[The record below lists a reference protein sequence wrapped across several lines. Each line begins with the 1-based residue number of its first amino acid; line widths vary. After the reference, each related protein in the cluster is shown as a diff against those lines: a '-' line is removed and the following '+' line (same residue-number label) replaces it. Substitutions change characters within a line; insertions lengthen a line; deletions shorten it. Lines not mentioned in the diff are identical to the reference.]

1 MALQKLNL
9 NSIKRLHDGRIAIAF
24 QRQVERVV
32 QDCLDRPGDGTA
44 RKVTLE
50 FHFKPIPAADS
61 LGGDGLCDRVEGYVE
76 IKSKVPVLRSA
87 PCDFRANTKGE
98 LIFNTNSTANFDQR
112 TIDDVLDP
120 LGEGA
125 PDDDDD

>member
-1 MALQKLNL
+1 MAFQKLSL
-9 NSIKRLHDGRIAIAF
+9 DAIKNLHDGRISIAF

-32 QDCLDRPGDGTA
+32 QDCLDRPADGAA

-50 FHFKPIPAADS
+50 FVFKPVPDADS
-61 LGGDGLCDRVEGYVE
+61 LGGSQMCDRVEGYVE

-98 LIFNTNSTANFDQR
+98 LIFNTNNTTNFDQR
-112 TIDDVLDP
+112 TIDDVLDE
-120 LGEGA
+120 GE
-125 PDDDDD
+125 